1 MKALVVKLYI
11 KEECIEQ
18 FKEISLYNSQ
28 NSRKEPGNY
37 CFDLVQSVDSPTL
50 FFLYELY
57 ESDESI
63 EHHRTTE
70 HYKNWRDAVADMMSQ
85 PREAIKAEVINEKK
99 TGNLD
104 GKSIAY

>member
-28 NSRKEPGNY
+28 NSRKEQGNL
-37 CFDLVQSVDSPTL
+37 CFDLVQSIDTPTL

-57 ESDESI
+57 DSDAAI
-63 EHHRTTE
+63 EYHRTTE
-70 HYKNWRDAVADMMSQ
+70 HYKKWRDTVADRCRSRVKQ
-85 PREAIKAEVINEKK
+85 
-99 TGNLD
+99 
-104 GKSIAY
+104 